1 MREWIKKK
9 AGEVSII
16 AGILVVI
23 FLIGVVTGG
32 GYDRV
37 RRAIGLRPARAADE
51 CSEAGEDCGE
61 CKVCKDK
68 YPDKPFEVLKC
79 TKICSDDRC
88 IDDSCC
94 AEEKVCEGGNK
105 CCGAGKWCVDDE
117 CVSCN
122 PDDRP
127 TKCHDCES
135 GSWEDNRPTQ
145 CHECKNESW
154 EWKCPEVKGDC
165 EKRVGC
171 SGGECDYDP
180 SHDCCP
186 DGHYCVPKSVE

>member
-68 YPDKPFEVLKC
+68 YPDKPFEVLEC
-79 TKICSDDRC
+79 TKICSSGQKC

-94 AEEKVCEGGNK
+94 AEENVCADA
-105 CCGAGKWCVDDE
+105 CCEDNEECIDDE
-117 CVSCN
+117 C
-122 PDDRP
+122 
-127 TKCHDCES
+127 
-135 GSWEDNRPTQ
+135 
-145 CHECKNESW
+145 
-154 EWKCPEVKGDC
+154 CPEKRACGD
-165 EKRVGC
+165 K
-171 SGGECDYDP
+171 
-180 SHDCCP
+180 CCP
-186 DGHYCVPKSVE
+186 EGYICLE